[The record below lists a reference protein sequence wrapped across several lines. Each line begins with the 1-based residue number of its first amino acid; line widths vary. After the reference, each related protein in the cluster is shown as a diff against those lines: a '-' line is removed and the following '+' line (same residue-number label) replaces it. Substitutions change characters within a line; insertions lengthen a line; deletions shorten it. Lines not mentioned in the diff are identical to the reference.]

1 MSPEV
6 VILRKLAVFDMDGTL
21 LEKKSSWATLNRAFG
36 TSQVGYRGLDLYK
49 RGLIK
54 YPQFMKRDIDSWPE
68 NTTKDEIERILTD
81 YKIRFDTK
89 ETLQRLKE
97 QDYEISMLSGGID
110 ILARKV
116 AMELGIQEWRANG
129 LAFDEDGRLLRR
141 GLCRVEPSK
150 KHLILKQM
158 IREKMVE
165 KKDTIAVGDS
175 LFDVS
180 MLTEAGKGFL
190 IALEGE
196 SIEPPVF
203 RIQNLSDI
211 FQHI

>member
-1 MSPEV
+1 MS
-6 VILRKLAVFDMDGTL
+6 LRKLAVFDMDGTL

-36 TSQVGYRGLDLYK
+36 TSQVGLQGLDLYR

-54 YPQFMKRDIDSWPE
+54 YPEFMKRDIDSWPE
-68 NTTKDEIERILTD
+68 SASQDEIERILSD
-81 YKIRFDTK
+81 YTLRSDTK

-97 QDYEISMLSGGID
+97 RDYEIAMLSGGID

-116 AMELGIQEWRANG
+116 AMELGIEEWRANG
-129 LAFDEDGRLLRR
+129 LAFDEEGRLLRR
-141 GLCRVEPSK
+141 GICRVEPSK
-150 KHLILKQM
+150 KHLILRRI
-158 IREKMVE
+158 IREKKVE

-175 LFDVS
+175 LFDIS

-190 IALEGE
+190 IALDGE
-196 SIEPPVF
+196 SVEPPVL